1 MPAMSNDEKN
11 FCYRYPHPAVT
22 ADCIIFGTDGDT
34 VRILLIRRGAEPFKG
49 KWAFPGGF
57 MKIDETAEECA
68 IRELEEETG
77 LKEAEIEQLHTFTAV
92 DRDPRE
98 RVVTVAY
105 MAIVDLAEVKG
116 GDDAAEARWFLL
128 NEIPELAFDHREIL
142 EMALAKLKEHIIHI

>member
-1 MPAMSNDEKN
+1 MPAMSNDEKH

-34 VRILLIRRGAEPFKG
+34 VRILLIRRGAEPFQG

-98 RVVTVAY
+98 RVITVAY

-142 EMALAKLKEHIIHI
+142 EMALAKLKERIIHI

>member
-1 MPAMSNDEKN
+1 
-11 FCYRYPHPAVT
+11 
-22 ADCIIFGTDGDT
+22 
-34 VRILLIRRGAEPFKG
+34 
-49 KWAFPGGF
+49 

-98 RVVTVAY
+98 RVITVAY

-142 EMALAKLKEHIIHI
+142 EMALAKLKERIIHI

>member
-1 MPAMSNDEKN
+1 MSNDEKH

-34 VRILLIRRGAEPFKG
+34 VRILLIRRGAEPFQG

-98 RVVTVAY
+98 RVITVAY

-142 EMALAKLKEHIIHI
+142 EMALAKLKERIIHI